1 VKHERS
7 TRQIDAA
14 HAAAVLR
21 ANGSDLPPGITEDA
35 GYTALLHPDRDT
47 ALAWWRDIVETYG
60 PTLIG
65 LDTIEGGVLA
75 LYDLLPAPR
84 LAPPEET

>member
-1 VKHERS
+1 MRS

-35 GYTALLHPDRDT
+35 GYAALLHPS
-47 ALAWWRDIVETYG
+47 LAVANDWRLAVTQTFG
-60 PTLIG
+60 TTLIG
-65 LDTIEGGVLA
+65 LDVTEGGVLA